1 MRMDLLVSRSPH
13 TKAPERRCG
22 MHRLILAA
30 PWLLICNFGVAQQSQ
45 PEPVPDAPVPSQQQQ
60 TPSQSFNP
68 IQGGVG
74 LFKLL
79 DRKSLVFPDLATSK
93 GPLSG
98 LQKFELAANN
108 SVGLA
113 TIGGALI
120 GSAYNQA
127 VDSPSGY
134 GQGGEGYAKRFGSDM
149 ARAASINM
157 FGNFLLAT
165 TLHQD
170 PRFFVKK
177 DLSFKQSVEYAA
189 VRVVITGTDAGKDQ
203 VNYSGLIGPL
213 MAEGL
218 ANVYYP
224 DENRSAGE
232 TLTRYAS
239 DLEWKF
245 GGNLLRQYWPT
256 INKRLRLLPEPSPAS
271 GPNGSDR

>member
-1 MRMDLLVSRSPH
+1 MRMDLLVSREPH
-13 TKAPERRCG
+13 TKAPERRRG

-45 PEPVPDAPVPSQQQQ
+45 PEPVPDAPTPSQQQQ

-68 IQGGVG
+68 IQGSVG

-98 LQKFELAANN
+98 AQKFELAANN

-127 VDSPSGY
+127 IDSPSGY

-157 FGNFLLAT
+157 FGNFLVG
-165 TLHQD
+165 D
-170 PRFFVKK
+170 CSP
-177 DLSFKQSVEYAA
+177 S
-189 VRVVITGTDAGKDQ
+189 
-203 VNYSGLIGPL
+203 
-213 MAEGL
+213 
-218 ANVYYP
+218 
-224 DENRSAGE
+224 RSA
-232 TLTRYAS
+232 LFC
-239 DLEWKF
+239 K
-245 GGNLLRQYWPT
+245 
-256 INKRLRLLPEPSPAS
+256 K
-271 GPNGSDR
+271 GSVV

>member
-1 MRMDLLVSRSPH
+1 
-13 TKAPERRCG
+13 

-45 PEPVPDAPVPSQQQQ
+45 PEPVPDAPVPSEQKQ
-60 TPSQSFNP
+60 TSQPFNP
-68 IQGGVG
+68 IQGSVGV
-74 LFKLL
+74 FKLL
-79 DRKSLVFPDLATSK
+79 SQKSLVFPDLATSQ

-98 LQKFELAANN
+98 WQKFELAANN
-108 SVGLA
+108 SVSLA

-177 DLSFKQSVEYAA
+177 NLSFKQSVEYAA
-189 VRVVITGTDAGKDQ
+189 ARVVITGTDAGENQ
-203 VNYSGLIGPL
+203 INYSGLVGPL

-218 ANVYYP
+218 ANTYFP
-224 DENRSAGE
+224 DENRTAGD
-232 TLTRYAS
+232 TFIRYAS
-239 DLEWKF
+239 DLGWKF

-256 INKRLRLLPEPSPAS
+256 INKRLRLVPEPSPAS
-271 GPNGSDR
+271 GVKGSDQ